1 VWRGCIIQII
11 LRWLALR
18 DWRAMCKHKDLELS
32 FATVNGVSVPCGFVC
47 ACGYEYD
54 LYELAEKHKA
64 HIEKDEKRSAGA
76 RKVAEYARFKDSE
89 ASIYL
94 GWVYDS
100 DAELVLAYQE
110 IERLKVE
117 NEKLRS

>member
-1 VWRGCIIQII
+1 
-11 LRWLALR
+11 
-18 DWRAMCKHKDLELS
+18 MCKHKDLELS
-32 FATVNGVSVPCGFVC
+32 FVTVNGVSVSCGFVC
-47 ACGYEYD
+47 LDCGYEYD

-64 HIEKDEKRSAGA
+64 HIERDEKRSVSA

-94 GWVYDS
+94 GWVCDS

-110 IERLKVE
+110 IERLKIKIATLQAE
-117 NEKLRS
+117 NDITSRIKR